1 MVPLI
6 CGWEYFPKKRGLV
19 TGICLGG
26 YGFGSFIF
34 SQVSSAIVN
43 PGKDKPIDDP
53 TYDINFYA
61 ESVALRVPKMIRQ
74 LVYMWIGLWL
84 IGLVFVSRP
93 PMIAKDEDE
102 ELEQELLLS
111 SQDRSGKRAG
121 KEDDLE
127 DKINKSDSTAPGV
140 ATHTNS

>member
-1 MVPLI
+1 MSAYTEEIGPYLACYTLMNGIGSGMCYMVPLI

-53 TYDINFYA
+53 TYDINFYS

-84 IGLVFVSRP
+84 IGLVLVSRP
-93 PMIAKDEDE
+93 PLIAEDEDAE
-102 ELEQELLLS
+102 IEQEQLLS
-111 SQDRSGKRAG
+111 SQG
-121 KEDDLE
+121 
-127 DKINKSDSTAPGV
+127 
-140 ATHTNS
+140 